1 MKLKAKR
8 KIIGFNG
15 ATINEGDIF
24 KIDDTN
30 YNLKNF
36 YKNRLADGDVEEVVK
51 EIAQEET
58 AIINNKKKVVK
69 NEDNN

>member
-1 MKLKAKR
+1 MKLRAKR
-8 KIIGFNG
+8 RLIGFNG
-15 ATINEGDIF
+15 VAINEGDIF

-36 YKNRLADGDVEEVVK
+36 YKNRLADGDVEEIVK